1 MAIEV
6 FNRYEHKYILNEQT
20 YARLQDALE
29 QHMTLDPYNIDRKP
43 YTITNLYYDTPDD
56 YLIRASLSD
65 PVYKEKLRLRAYGV
79 PEKDSKV
86 FLELKKKYDGLV
98 NKRRTA
104 LGLDEA
110 YIFADTGIRPEKKA
124 YMNAQVVREIAYFL
138 EHRRVSP
145 KLYIAYDRV
154 AYFEK
159 GNDDLRIS
167 FDRNIRTRRNELRLE
182 SGDYGEKLLAD
193 GYVLMEVKTSLA
205 KPLWLCQL
213 LSALEIRRQSFSKYG
228 TEFKNTCRAAGLA
241 CGVGLYGYG
250 ALFVVIL
257 CVIVLLMEKF
267 RLFEKKEQRKKLKI
281 TIPEDLNYP
290 GVFDEIL
297 EKYTQKYL
305 LTKIK
310 TTDLG
315 SLFELEYSLVMK
327 SGENEREFLNELRCR
342 NGNLNIILALEK

>member
-56 YLIRASLSD
+56 YLICASLSD

-86 FLELKKKYDGLV
+86 FLEIKKKYDGLV

-104 LGLDEA
+104 LSLDEA
-110 YIFADTGIRPEKKA
+110 YVFADTGIRPEKKA

-193 GYVLMEVKTSLA
+193 GYVLVEVKTSLA

-228 TEFKNTCRAAGLA
+228 TEFKNTCRAAG
-241 CGVGLYGYG
+241 
-250 ALFVVIL
+250 
-257 CVIVLLMEKF
+257 
-267 RLFEKKEQRKKLKI
+267 
-281 TIPEDLNYP
+281 
-290 GVFDEIL
+290 
-297 EKYTQKYL
+297 
-305 LTKIK
+305 
-310 TTDLG
+310 
-315 SLFELEYSLVMK
+315 
-327 SGENEREFLNELRCR
+327 
-342 NGNLNIILALEK
+342 

>member
-79 PEKDSKV
+79 PEKDSKA
-86 FLELKKKYDGLV
+86 FLEIKKKYDGLV

-104 LGLDEA
+104 LSLDEA
-110 YIFADTGIRPEKKA
+110 YVFADTGIRPEKKA

-228 TEFKNTCRAAGLA
+228 TEFKNTCRAAG
-241 CGVGLYGYG
+241 
-250 ALFVVIL
+250 
-257 CVIVLLMEKF
+257 
-267 RLFEKKEQRKKLKI
+267 
-281 TIPEDLNYP
+281 
-290 GVFDEIL
+290 
-297 EKYTQKYL
+297 
-305 LTKIK
+305 
-310 TTDLG
+310 
-315 SLFELEYSLVMK
+315 
-327 SGENEREFLNELRCR
+327 
-342 NGNLNIILALEK
+342 